1 MLTVHLK
8 SAEELIPK
16 GFCQIIKPICQ
27 TKELLSKSCRQIS
40 VWAFL
45 HRNYYPKDSVRPT
58 STVEKPLQA
67 FQPCLWGVL
76 TRKRE
81 RGKGGKKGERKRR
94 KERVRDI
101 SLTLKT
107 LYT

>member
-27 TKELLSKSCRQIS
+27 TKELLSKRCRQIS

-58 STVEKPLQA
+58 STVEKPKGA

-81 RGKGGKKGERKRR
+81 REGKGERREKGKGEK
-94 KERVRDI
+94 KEKEI
-101 SLTLKT
+101 SPSL
-107 LYT
+107 